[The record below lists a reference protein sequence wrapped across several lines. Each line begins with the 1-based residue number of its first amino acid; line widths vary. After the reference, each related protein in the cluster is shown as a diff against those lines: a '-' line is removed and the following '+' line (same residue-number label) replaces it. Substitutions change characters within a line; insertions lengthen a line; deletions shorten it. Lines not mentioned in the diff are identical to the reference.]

1 MKFGIIFV
9 MHIIKP
15 TVKPIHSAEVTE
27 LEPRI
32 KPNPTAATK
41 NSFIASQTVE
51 IALNYCIVLKN
62 N

>member
-27 LEPRI
+27 QEPRI
-32 KPNPTAATK
+32 
-41 NSFIASQTVE
+41 
-51 IALNYCIVLKN
+51 
-62 N
+62 